1 VCSDVAQTA
10 AAAVV
15 DRETGG
21 TVRELS
27 DELVATGESSS
38 THNTCGSMN
47 DDNNSGAQ
55 VRTDVITHVTSSS
68 SSSLLPCHVD
78 QWLADVTRRQHG
90 AADRLS
96 QLSCDCTFCV
106 PDANTLTTFTSS
118 NNTTSTTT
126 VSNKPVF
133 TCVICAR
140 SFASEKY
147 LNMHA
152 ALHRKS
158 SVSSRSSQ
166 TLVHALALTTSVTAS
181 SRSSQSSVH
190 ALALT
195 TVVSASSM
203 SSQTSMHALA
213 LTTSVTASSRSSQT
227 SVHAL
232 ALTTVVTA
240 KDKWTCEVCGKIFA
254 HTSNYKNHIRTHS
267 DERPFVC
274 HVCSIGFKE
283 RYHLKKHT
291 LFKHTGELNEVCRR
305 CGKRFKDST
314 AVRAHERIHSDARP
328 YTCQRCGKAF
338 KTSECLW
345 HHDHRSKTCG
355 RPRRT
360 VDRPPTVCQT
370 AVQAA
375 DSLTSLTDLIDQS
388 NCYASLASVDIKSFP
403 RSRALSVAHNGQQ
416 SAVKTED
423 AVFMLNS
430 NVLNTDSSEMMAP
443 PVTASL
449 PWLSHSTK
457 PVAVVIGQ
465 HVTGSGIKQ
474 RSICSRCGKQFASS
488 LAFERHL
495 AVHSLTRPYRCHI
508 CDVGFKLKVHL
519 KKHNLYRHN
528 SDYPCQCRVCGKPF
542 KDSSAVR
549 LHERIHSSARPFQCA
564 CGKSF
569 KTREN
574 LWGHR
579 HRRPCVGRY
588 AACASACLG
597 EVSQNTRDAPSCL
610 EPPTLSETARP
621 PVFDTRPASNDV
633 ATVADSLLTFD
644 TADYINVDSKLLP
657 PFETFIPPLRTTD
670 SSINT
675 TPVFSYHSYSDWST
689 AAVPPDVIWWSSPA
703 NYQSSPAM
711 MTSHPTGGDVT
722 DDVRA
727 GDWSSDWQLSR
738 KLSM

>member
-1 VCSDVAQTA
+1 
-10 AAAVV
+10 
-15 DRETGG
+15 
-21 TVRELS
+21 VRELS
-27 DELVATGESSS
+27 DELVATDESNSS
-38 THNTCGSMN
+38 QTEAHTEYAASMN
-47 DDNNSGAQ
+47 DNNNSTGIQ
-55 VRTDVITHVTSSS
+55 VRNELITHVTSSS
-68 SSSLLPCHVD
+68 SSVSSHLD
-78 QWLADVTRRQHG
+78 QWLADVTQRQHG
-90 AADRLS
+90 AADRLT
-96 QLSCDCTFCV
+96 QLSCDCTFCM
-106 PDANTLTTFTSS
+106 PDVINTLTTFRSCKTSTS
-118 NNTTSTTT
+118 TSTTT
-126 VSNKPVF
+126 NKPVF
-133 TCVICAR
+133 TCSSCAR
-140 SFASEKY
+140 TFASEKY

-158 SVSSRSSQ
+158 TGSTRSSVPSIQ
-166 TLVHALALTTSVTAS
+166 ALTLTAG
-181 SRSSQSSVH
+181 V
-190 ALALT
+190 
-195 TVVSASSM
+195 
-203 SSQTSMHALA
+203 
-213 LTTSVTASSRSSQT
+213 
-227 SVHAL
+227 
-232 ALTTVVTA
+232 

-267 DERPFVC
+267 DDRPYVC

-291 LFKHTGELNEVCRR
+291 LFKHTGELNEACRR

-355 RPRRT
+355 RPRRA
-360 VDRPPTVCQT
+360 VDRPPVLSTTCQT
-370 AVQAA
+370 VVPPV
-375 DSLTSLTDLIDQS
+375 DSLASLTDLVDQS
-388 NCYASLASVDIKSFP
+388 NCYVSLANIDVKSFP
-403 RSRALSVAHNGQQ
+403 VAPRALTVTDDNQQ
-416 SAVKTED
+416 TAIKTED
-423 AVFMLNS
+423 TMFMLNPTEMKYD
-430 NVLNTDSSEMMAP
+430 NSEVMTAP
-443 PVTASL
+443 VSASAAGI
-449 PWLSHSTK
+449 PWLPHSSK

-465 HVTGSGIKQ
+465 HLTGSGVKQ
-474 RSICSRCGKQFASS
+474 RSLCSRCGKQFASS

-495 AVHSLTRPYRCHI
+495 AVHSLNRPYRCHI

-588 AACASACLG
+588 ATCAATCLAG
-597 EVSQNTRDAPSCL
+597 GVSQTTQDALSCL
-610 EPPTLSETARP
+610 QPATLTDSVNVNATVRAPT
-621 PVFDTRPASNDV
+621 FDVHPDSNDTAV
-633 ATVADSLLTFD
+633 VCSVADSLVMFD
-644 TADYINVDSKLLP
+644 ASDCINVDSKLLP

-670 SSINT
+670 SSTNN
-675 TPVFSYHSYSDWST
+675 TPVLCYHGYTDWSPT
-689 AAVPPDVIWWSSPA
+689 ALPHDVIWWSSGHSTVA
-703 NYQSSPAM
+703 DIA
-711 MTSHPTGGDVT
+711 
-722 DDVRA
+722 DDVRD

>member
-1 VCSDVAQTA
+1 M
-10 AAAVV
+10 
-15 DRETGG
+15 REA
-21 TVRELS
+21 S
-27 DELVATGESSS
+27 DELSSLMKAACYR
-38 THNTCGSMN
+38 TPDVVSMN
-47 DDNNSGAQ
+47 DNNSDGIQ
-55 VRTDVITHVTSSS
+55 VSSDVITHISSPLS
-68 SSSLLPCHVD
+68 SAHLDH
-78 QWLADVTRRQHG
+78 WLADITQRQHAA

-96 QLSCDCTFCV
+96 KITCDCTFCA
-106 PDANTLTTFTSS
+106 PDVTGDSLTTLRTTKIIT
-118 NNTTSTTT
+118 TTSTTT
-126 VSNKPVF
+126 TSATTTSSKPVF
-133 TCVICAR
+133 TCVSCAR
-140 SFASEKY
+140 NFASAKY

-158 SVSSRSSQ
+158 SSSSPRSTVSSLQ
-166 TLVHALALTTSVTAS
+166 ALTLTAG
-181 SRSSQSSVH
+181 
-190 ALALT
+190 
-195 TVVSASSM
+195 SA
-203 SSQTSMHALA
+203 
-213 LTTSVTASSRSSQT
+213 
-227 SVHAL
+227 
-232 ALTTVVTA
+232 A
-240 KDKWTCEVCGKIFA
+240 KDKWTCEVCGKVFA

-291 LFKHTGELNEVCRR
+291 LFKHTGELNEACRR

-328 YTCQRCGKAF
+328 YACHRCGKAF

-355 RPRRT
+355 RPVRRS
-360 VDRPPTVCQT
+360 VDITSPLSGTCKSAEEHQPG
-370 AVQAA
+370 
-375 DSLTSLTDLIDQS
+375 DSLASLTDLVDQS
-388 NCYASLASVDIKSFP
+388 TTMAGADVKLLFP
-403 RSRALSVAHNGQQ
+403 RRAVTASQNTRQ
-416 SAVKTED
+416 SMVKTED
-423 AVFMLNS
+423 AMYMLSANG
-430 NVLNTDSSEMMAP
+430 THDDSSQMIAAP
-443 PVTASL
+443 VNASADI
-449 PWLSHSTK
+449 PWLSQSTK

-465 HVTGSGIKQ
+465 HITGSGGIKQ

-588 AACASACLG
+588 TACAAAAVCVGGLSQSCMQDTASSA
-597 EVSQNTRDAPSCL
+597 
-610 EPPTLSETARP
+610 TLTECVVTPNRP
-621 PVFDTRPASNDV
+621 PAVFDATQSASHGVGSAPVLCTDN
-633 ATVADSLLTFD
+633 LLMFD
-644 TADYINVDSKLLP
+644 GSDDCVSSVDSKLLP
-657 PFETFIPPLRTTD
+657 PFETFIPPLRTGTTD
-670 SSINT
+670 TTTNSALTPPVLRNYHYNFTDCWSSA
-675 TPVFSYHSYSDWST
+675 D
-689 AAVPPDVIWWSSPA
+689 AAVPHDVIWWSSA
-703 NYQSSPAM
+703 SNYQSSAAIM
-711 MTSHPTGGDVT
+711 SHYTVDDVT
-722 DDVRA
+722 DDVIVTVTDDVRAA

-738 KLSM
+738 KLSL

>member
-1 VCSDVAQTA
+1 
-10 AAAVV
+10 
-15 DRETGG
+15 
-21 TVRELS
+21 
-27 DELVATGESSS
+27 
-38 THNTCGSMN
+38 
-47 DDNNSGAQ
+47 
-55 VRTDVITHVTSSS
+55 
-68 SSSLLPCHVD
+68 
-78 QWLADVTRRQHG
+78 
-90 AADRLS
+90 
-96 QLSCDCTFCV
+96 
-106 PDANTLTTFTSS
+106 
-118 NNTTSTTT
+118 
-126 VSNKPVF
+126 
-133 TCVICAR
+133 
-140 SFASEKY
+140 
-147 LNMHA
+147 
-152 ALHRKS
+152 
-158 SVSSRSSQ
+158 
-166 TLVHALALTTSVTAS
+166 
-181 SRSSQSSVH
+181 
-190 ALALT
+190 
-195 TVVSASSM
+195 
-203 SSQTSMHALA
+203 
-213 LTTSVTASSRSSQT
+213 
-227 SVHAL
+227 
-232 ALTTVVTA
+232 
-240 KDKWTCEVCGKIFA
+240 
-254 HTSNYKNHIRTHS
+254 
-267 DERPFVC
+267 
-274 HVCSIGFKE
+274 VCSIGFKE

-360 VDRPPTVCQT
+360 IERPPILSTTCQT
-370 AVQAA
+370 VLQPG
-375 DSLTSLTDLIDQS
+375 DSLASLSDLVDQS
-388 NCYASLASVDIKSFP
+388 DCYVSLASVDIKAFP
-403 RSRALSVAHNGQQ
+403 PHTALGVTHDSQQ

-423 AVFMLNS
+423 AVFMLNCDS
-430 NVLNTDSSEMMAP
+430 MKTDNSELMAP
-443 PVTASL
+443 PVAANVGI

-495 AVHSLTRPYRCHI
+495 AVHSITRPYRCHI

-588 AACASACLG
+588 TSCASACVAG
-597 EVSQNTRDAPSCL
+597 ASQSTQD
-610 EPPTLSETARP
+610 TLSCVQPSTTLTDHGIQTTTRASVFDARP
-621 PVFDTRPASNDV
+621 VIDD
-633 ATVADSLLTFD
+633 ATALTTVTDSLLMFD
-644 TADYINVDSKLLP
+644 AAADCINVDSKLLP
-657 PFETFIPPLRTTD
+657 PFETFIPPLRPSDTSTN
-670 SSINT
+670 SA
-675 TPVFSYHSYSDWST
+675 PLLRCHSYTDWS
-689 AAVPPDVIWWSSPA
+689 AAAGAHDVIWWSSAPS
-703 NYQSSPAM
+703 NYQPSPTM
-711 MTSHPTGGDVT
+711 MTSYSTVGDVT
-722 DDVRA
+722 GDVRAA
-727 GDWSSDWQLSR
+727 GDWSSNWQLSR

>member
-1 VCSDVAQTA
+1 
-10 AAAVV
+10 
-15 DRETGG
+15 
-21 TVRELS
+21 
-27 DELVATGESSS
+27 
-38 THNTCGSMN
+38 MN
-47 DDNNSGAQ
+47 DSSNNGVVQ
-55 VRTDVITHVTSSS
+55 VRCDVNTHVTSSS
-68 SSSLLPCHVD
+68 PSPTHVD
-78 QWLADVTRRQHG
+78 QSHLLDQSHLDQWLDDITRRQHG

-106 PDANTLTTFTSS
+106 PDVTNTLISFRSS
-118 NNTTSTTT
+118 KTTTSTTT
-126 VSNKPVF
+126 TSIKPVY
-133 TCVICAR
+133 TCSNCAR

-158 SVSSRSSQ
+158 TGTSRSSLLSMQ
-166 TLVHALALTTSVTAS
+166 ALAITSGPGV
-181 SRSSQSSVH
+181 
-190 ALALT
+190 
-195 TVVSASSM
+195 
-203 SSQTSMHALA
+203 
-213 LTTSVTASSRSSQT
+213 
-227 SVHAL
+227 
-232 ALTTVVTA
+232 
-240 KDKWTCEVCGKIFA
+240 KEKWTCEVCGKIFA

-360 VDRPPTVCQT
+360 VDRPPALPTTYQT
-370 AVQAA
+370 DDHLG
-375 DSLTSLTDLIDQS
+375 DSLASLTDLVDQS
-388 NCYASLASVDIKSFP
+388 DCYVSLASVDIKSFP
-403 RSRALSVAHNGQQ
+403 SPIAPSGLTCDGQQ
-416 SAVKTED
+416 AAVKTED
-423 AVFMLNS
+423 TMYNS
-430 NVLNTDSSEMMAP
+430 AMITP
-443 PVTASL
+443 PVSVNSGI
-449 PWLSHSTK
+449 PWLSHSNK

-488 LAFERHL
+488 PAFERHL

-588 AACASACLG
+588 TTCASACLAG
-597 EVSQNTRDAPSCL
+597 VSQTTQDTLSCL
-610 EPPTLSETARP
+610 QPPTLPDSVHTAVRP
-621 PVFDTRPASNDV
+621 SAFEACPASSDAAV
-633 ATVADSLLTFD
+633 ASTVTDSLLMFNS
-644 TADYINVDSKLLP
+644 ADCLNVDSKLLP

-670 SSINT
+670 MSANS
-675 TPVFSYHSYSDWST
+675 TPLVRYHSLTDWS
-689 AAVPPDVIWWSSPA
+689 AAPVPHDVIWWSSA
-703 NYQSSPAM
+703 GNYQPSPAI
-711 MTSHPTGGDVT
+711 MTSHSTVSDFVDDV
-722 DDVRA
+722 VRA
-727 GDWSSDWQLSR
+727 GDWTTDWQLSR

>member
-1 VCSDVAQTA
+1 MRQQQKPHQSVVSTDIDR
-10 AAAVV
+10 AAVRV
-15 DRETGG
+15 S
-21 TVRELS
+21 S
-27 DELVATGESSS
+27 DELDES
-38 THNTCGSMN
+38 TVQVGRHYRWAGSMN
-47 DDNNSGAQ
+47 DNNNNDGVQ
-55 VRTDVITHVTSSS
+55 VTNDVITHVTSSS
-68 SSSLLPCHVD
+68 SSSSQLD
-78 QWLADVTRRQHG
+78 QWLAEITQRQHG
-90 AADRLS
+90 AADRLTANK
-96 QLSCDCTFCV
+96 LSCDCTFCV
-106 PDANTLTTFTSS
+106 PDVANTLTNFRSSKTTSPTTTTSS
-118 NNTTSTTT
+118 
-126 VSNKPVF
+126 KPVF
-133 TCVICAR
+133 TCGSCAR

-158 SVSSRSSQ
+158 AGSTRSSVMSVQ
-166 TLVHALALTTSVTAS
+166 ALTLNAG
-181 SRSSQSSVH
+181 
-190 ALALT
+190 AGP
-195 TVVSASSM
+195 
-203 SSQTSMHALA
+203 
-213 LTTSVTASSRSSQT
+213 
-227 SVHAL
+227 
-232 ALTTVVTA
+232 
-240 KDKWTCEVCGKIFA
+240 KEKWTCEVCGKIFA

-360 VDRPPTVCQT
+360 TERPPILSTTCQT
-370 AVQAA
+370 VLQPG
-375 DSLTSLTDLIDQS
+375 DSLASLSDLVDQS
-388 NCYASLASVDIKSFP
+388 DCYVSLASVDIKSFP
-403 RSRALSVAHNGQQ
+403 PHTALSVTHDTQQ

-423 AVFMLNS
+423 AVFMLNCDGIKNDNS
-430 NVLNTDSSEMMAP
+430 ELMTPAVAANVGI
-443 PVTASL
+443 

-495 AVHSLTRPYRCHI
+495 AVHSITRPYRCHI

-579 HRRPCVGRY
+579 HRRPCIGRY
-588 AACASACLG
+588 TSCATACLG
-597 EVSQNTRDAPSCL
+597 GATQSTHDTRSCVQPSA
-610 EPPTLSETARP
+610 TLSDHGIHSTSRVSAFDADDAAALTA
-621 PVFDTRPASNDV
+621 VT
-633 ATVADSLLTFD
+633 DSLLMFD
-644 TADYINVDSKLLP
+644 ATADCINVDSKLLP
-657 PFETFIPPLRTTD
+657 PFETFIPPLRPSDTSN
-670 SSINT
+670 SSA
-675 TPVFSYHSYSDWST
+675 PLLRCHSYADWST
-689 AAVPPDVIWWSSPA
+689 AAGSHDVIWWSSAPS
-703 NYQSSPAM
+703 NYQPSSAM
-711 MTSHPTGGDVT
+711 MTSHPAVGDVT
-722 DDVRA
+722 DDVRVA
-727 GDWSSDWQLSR
+727 GDWSSSWQLSR

>member
-1 VCSDVAQTA
+1 
-10 AAAVV
+10 
-15 DRETGG
+15 
-21 TVRELS
+21 
-27 DELVATGESSS
+27 
-38 THNTCGSMN
+38 MN
-47 DDNNSGAQ
+47 DNNNSTGTQ
-55 VRTDVITHVTSSS
+55 VRNDAITHVTASSS
-68 SSSLLPCHVD
+68 SHLD
-78 QWLADVTRRQHG
+78 QWLADVTQRQHG
-90 AADRLS
+90 AAAADRLS

-106 PDANTLTTFTSS
+106 PDVANTLTTFRSS
-118 NNTTSTTT
+118 KTTSTTT
-126 VSNKPVF
+126 TSNKPVF
-133 TCVICAR
+133 TCNSCAR

-158 SVSSRSSQ
+158 TGSARSSVSSMQ
-166 TLVHALALTTSVTAS
+166 ALALTAGVG
-181 SRSSQSSVH
+181 
-190 ALALT
+190 
-195 TVVSASSM
+195 
-203 SSQTSMHALA
+203 
-213 LTTSVTASSRSSQT
+213 
-227 SVHAL
+227 
-232 ALTTVVTA
+232 A

-267 DERPFVC
+267 DERPYVC

-291 LFKHTGELNEVCRR
+291 LFKHTGELNEACRR

-360 VDRPPTVCQT
+360 VDRVLTTSCQT
-370 AVQAA
+370 AVQSA
-375 DSLTSLTDLIDQS
+375 DSLASLADLVDPS
-388 NCYASLASVDIKSFP
+388 NCYSSLASVDLKSFP
-403 RSRALSVAHNGQQ
+403 AARTLSLSHDSQQ
-416 SAVKTED
+416 SAVKTEESM
-423 AVFMLNS
+423 FMLNS
-430 NVLNTDSSEMMAP
+430 NEMKYDNSEMMTP
-443 PVTASL
+443 TVSASPAGI
-449 PWLSHSTK
+449 PWLSHSSK

-474 RSICSRCGKQFASS
+474 RSLCSRCGKQFASS

-579 HRRPCVGRY
+579 HRRPCIGRY
-588 AACASACLG
+588 ATCASACLNG
-597 EVSQNTRDAPSCL
+597 ASQTTQDTLSCL
-610 EPPTLSETARP
+610 QPPTLSDSVNPNTTMRAAAAFDARA
-621 PVFDTRPASNDV
+621 ASNDAAV
-633 ATVADSLLTFD
+633 VCTVTDSLLMFD
-644 TADYINVDSKLLP
+644 TADCINVDSKLLP

-670 SSINT
+670 TSTNNA
-675 TPVFSYHSYSDWST
+675 PVLCYHGYTDWST
-689 AAVPPDVIWWSSPA
+689 AAVPHDVIWWSSGH
-703 NYQSSPAM
+703 S
-711 MTSHPTGGDVT
+711 TVGDIA

>member
-1 VCSDVAQTA
+1 
-10 AAAVV
+10 
-15 DRETGG
+15 
-21 TVRELS
+21 
-27 DELVATGESSS
+27 
-38 THNTCGSMN
+38 MN
-47 DDNNSGAQ
+47 DSNNNDGLQ
-55 VRTDVITHVTSSS
+55 VRNDVIAHVTSSS
-68 SSSLLPCHVD
+68 STHVD
-78 QWLADVTRRQHG
+78 QWLADVTQRQQG
-90 AADRLS
+90 AADRLTK
-96 QLSCDCTFCV
+96 LSCDCTFCV
-106 PDANTLTTFTSS
+106 PDIINTLTTFRQPKTTASTSA
-118 NNTTSTTT
+118 

-133 TCVICAR
+133 TCGSCAR

-158 SVSSRSSQ
+158 SGSSRPSVLSMQ
-166 TLVHALALTTSVTAS
+166 SLAAS
-181 SRSSQSSVH
+181 ACSG
-190 ALALT
+190 
-195 TVVSASSM
+195 
-203 SSQTSMHALA
+203 
-213 LTTSVTASSRSSQT
+213 
-227 SVHAL
+227 
-232 ALTTVVTA
+232 A
-240 KDKWTCEVCGKIFA
+240 KDKWSCEVCGKVFA

-355 RPRRT
+355 RRRRI
-360 VDRPPTVCQT
+360 VDRVPVLSTNCQT
-370 AVQAA
+370 VAQTA
-375 DSLTSLTDLIDQS
+375 DSLASLTELVDQS
-388 NCYASLASVDIKSFP
+388 DSYVSLAGVDVKSFAAP
-403 RSRALSVAHNGQQ
+403 GELTVTQQ
-416 SAVKTED
+416 SAIKTED
-423 AVFMLNS
+423 TLFMIECNGANNDNS
-430 NVLNTDSSEMMAP
+430 DVLMP
-443 PVTASL
+443 PVTASAGVPAI
-449 PWLSHSTK
+449 PWLSHGSK

-495 AVHSLTRPYRCHI
+495 AVHSLSRPYRCHI

-549 LHERIHSSARPFQCA
+549 LHERIHSTARPFQCA

-588 AACASACLG
+588 TSACLG
-597 EVSQNTRDAPSCL
+597 EVSQTTLDAVNCL
-610 EPPTLSETARP
+610 QSPTLPESIHATSRAP
-621 PVFDTRPASNDV
+621 AFDACPAGNDASV
-633 ATVADSLLTFD
+633 VSTIGDNLLMFDSTD
-644 TADYINVDSKLLP
+644 CINVDSKLLP

-670 SSINT
+670 SSTNCA
-675 TPVFSYHSYSDWST
+675 PLVRYHNYSDWP
-689 AAVPPDVIWWSSPA
+689 AAARPNDVIWWSSA
-703 NYQSSPAM
+703 TNYQSTPAV
-711 MTSHPTGGDVT
+711 MTSHSAVGDLT

-727 GDWSSDWQLSR
+727 ADWSSDWQFSR

>member
-1 VCSDVAQTA
+1 MQQQQQQSVMDMDIDG
-10 AAAVV
+10 AAVR
-15 DRETGG
+15 D
-21 TVRELS
+21 LS
-27 DELVATGESSS
+27 DELVAELMKATDRAV
-38 THNTCGSMN
+38 HAAASMN
-47 DDNNSGAQ
+47 DNNNSTGVQVNTGLTQ
-55 VRTDVITHVTSSS
+55 VRTDLITLVTTSSS
-68 SSSLLPCHVD
+68 SHLD
-78 QWLADVTRRQHG
+78 QWLADVTQRQHG

-96 QLSCDCTFCV
+96 KLSCDCTFCA
-106 PDANTLTTFTSS
+106 PELTSS
-118 NNTTSTTT
+118 LTGFRPAKTTTTTTTS
-126 VSNKPVF
+126 SKPVF
-133 TCVICAR
+133 TCSSCAR

-158 SVSSRSSQ
+158 TGSPRSSI
-166 TLVHALALTTSVTAS
+166 
-181 SRSSQSSVH
+181 
-190 ALALT
+190 
-195 TVVSASSM
+195 SSM
-203 SSQTSMHALA
+203 QALM
-213 LTTSVTASSRSSQT
+213 LTAGVGT
-227 SVHAL
+227 
-232 ALTTVVTA
+232 

-267 DERPFVC
+267 DERPYVC

-291 LFKHTGELNEVCRR
+291 LFKHTGELNEACRR

-355 RPRRT
+355 RPRRP
-360 VDRPPTVCQT
+360 VDRPAVLSTTCETV
-370 AVQAA
+370 VQPA
-375 DSLTSLTDLIDQS
+375 DSLVSLTDLVDQS
-388 NCYASLASVDIKSFP
+388 NSYASLASADVKSFP
-403 RSRALSVAHNGQQ
+403 AVLSQQ
-416 SAVKTED
+416 SSVKTED
-423 AVFMLNS
+423 ALFMLNS
-430 NVLNTDSSEMMAP
+430 HEMKFDSTDMLPAAVS
-443 PVTASL
+443 ASTVGI

-474 RSICSRCGKQFASS
+474 RSLCSRCGKQFASS

-588 AACASACLG
+588 TACASACLG
-597 EVSQNTRDAPSCL
+597 GVSQTSQDTLSCL
-610 EPPTLSETARP
+610 QPPTFSDGVNVNTTVRAPAFDARP
-621 PVFDTRPASNDV
+621 VTSDAGAVVCSVSDNLLMLD
-633 ATVADSLLTFD
+633 AADC
-644 TADYINVDSKLLP
+644 INVDSKLLP

-670 SSINT
+670 
-675 TPVFSYHSYSDWST
+675 TPTNSAPVLCYHGYTDWST
-689 AAVPPDVIWWSSPA
+689 AAVPHDVIWWSSGH
-703 NYQSSPAM
+703 S
-711 MTSHPTGGDVT
+711 TVGDVA

-727 GDWSSDWQLSR
+727 ADWSSDWQLSR